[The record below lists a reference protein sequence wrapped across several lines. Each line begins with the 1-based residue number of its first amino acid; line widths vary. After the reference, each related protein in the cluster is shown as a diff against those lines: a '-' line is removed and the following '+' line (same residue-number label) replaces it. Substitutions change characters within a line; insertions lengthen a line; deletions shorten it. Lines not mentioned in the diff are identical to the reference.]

1 MINEKLENNVHPIRK
16 PVRYIKDKN
25 QYDRFRDRKNKKI
38 YEVEDEEE
46 ECTWIQYFY
55 GLSQEHPWL

>member
-1 MINEKLENNVHPIRK
+1 MTNENNVQPIRK

-38 YEVEDEEE
+38 YEVEEDEKEE
-46 ECTWIQYFY
+46 NT
-55 GLSQEHPWL
+55 